1 MEQIAFSR
9 EELYDLVWAMP
20 VAHISRKY
28 SINAV
33 EIRQACKE
41 MNVPLPKMGYW
52 QKIKFGKAS
61 NVERLPENHI
71 GIVTVTFNCGQYQKE
86 KKHDKVIPSEFIV
99 PAKLTNPDKLVIA
112 AKSEISKNK
121 YKDKGR
127 VYTNRG
133 YLSIR
138 VSTEHVERA
147 LIFMD
152 ALIKLLR
159 SKAYNL
165 IVNDNGTYAVVESE
179 EIKISLVEK
188 VKRKMI
194 PGPHWNTA
202 EYTPSGVIAFR
213 IDGESYG
220 RNSYEWTDG
229 KEKVEMKLDA
239 ILSKLVLESK
249 RLKDEREKWR
259 LIREQ
264 SERDR
269 LVKVDRERN
278 RDRELTKFKELLLK
292 SKRYQEVMAIRAFID
307 AVEVSTTDND
317 LKKEKQDWISWAR
330 EKADWYDPMVEKIDE
345 IFNDINR
352 DTLKSTLY
360 Y

>member
-1 MEQIAFSR
+1 MEQITFSR
-9 EELYDLVWAMP
+9 EELYDLVWSEP

-41 MNVPLPKMGYW
+41 MNIPLPKMGYW
-52 QKIKFGKAS
+52 QKIKFGKALI
-61 NVERLPENHI
+61 VEKLPKEHT
-71 GIVTVTFNCGQYQKE
+71 GRVTMTFNSVQDG
-86 KKHDKVIPSEFIV
+86 KKHHRTVASEFIV
-99 PAKLTNPDKLVIA
+99 PTKLTNPDKLIIA

-138 VSTEHVERA
+138 VSNENVERA

-152 ALIKLLR
+152 TLIKLLR
-159 SKAYNL
+159 TKAHNL
-165 IVNDNGTYAVVESE
+165 IVNDNGTYAVVDSE

-239 ILSKLVLESK
+239 ILSKLVFESK
-249 RLKDEREKWR
+249 RLKDERERWR

-264 SERDR
+264 NE
-269 LVKVDRERN
+269 RERIAKVEMEKN
-278 RDRELTKFKELLLK
+278 RDRELNKFKELLMK
-292 SKRYQEVMAIRAFID
+292 SKRYQEVLAIRAFID
-307 AVEVSTTDND
+307 AVETSIADND
-317 LKKEKQDWISWAR
+317 LKDEKQEWISWAR
-330 EKADWYDPMVEKIDE
+330 KKADWYDPMVEKNDDT
-345 IFNDINR
+345 FSDINR
-352 DTLKSTLY
+352 DTLKSTLSY
-360 Y
+360 